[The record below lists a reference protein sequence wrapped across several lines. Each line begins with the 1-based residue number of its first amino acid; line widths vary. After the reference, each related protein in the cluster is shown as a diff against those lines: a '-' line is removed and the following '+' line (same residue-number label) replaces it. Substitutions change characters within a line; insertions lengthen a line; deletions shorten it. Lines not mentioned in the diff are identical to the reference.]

1 MSVIQTLQAHLASYG
16 DCRRWLVAY
25 SGGLDSTVL
34 LHALAQLESRP
45 PLCALHIHHGLQPD
59 ADAWQAHCEA
69 TCAALGLVCHSLRVQ
84 VEPDGDG
91 PEAAARRARYRAFED
106 FLQPGDLL
114 LQAHHLDDQIETRLL
129 RLLRGTGVEGFRG
142 IPDYRPLGQAALLRP
157 LLTLPRPELEA
168 YAREQ
173 ALNWIEDP
181 SNADTRF
188 DRNYLRQRVLPLIAE
203 RWPAYRQA
211 LQRFSGHLAEG
222 QVLPVAD
229 VQRQADSPRPVID
242 LDALRAL
249 DEAGRNRALRHW
261 LAPRVPSAA
270 QLREIQRSLLW
281 SAVDAEPVFELGDL
295 QLRRFRDRLYQ
306 TELGAFD
313 PDFIADWDFQAP
325 LVIPGAGVL
334 RAERCERGGLAASR
348 VRVSLRRGGE
358 RCRPAGRAHSQTL
371 KKLLQDYDVPPWLR
385 DRLPLIYSEAG
396 ELAAVADLWV
406 CEGFNGPGGWRLCWQ
421 QP

>member
-1 MSVIQTLQAHLASYG
+1 MTQTLQSRLAPYG

-34 LHALAQLESRP
+34 LHALAQLEPRP

-84 VEPDGDG
+84 VEADGDG

-114 LQAHHLDDQIETRLL
+114 LQAHHLDDQVETRLL

-142 IPDYRPLGQAALLRP
+142 IPEYRPLGQAALLRP

-173 ALNWIEDP
+173 SLNWIEDP

-229 VQRQADSPRPVID
+229 VQRQADSARPVID

-281 SAVDAEPVFELGDL
+281 SAADAEPVFELGGL

-306 TELGAFD
+306 TELGSFD
-313 PDFIADWDFQAP
+313 PDFVADWDFQSP

-334 RAERCERGGLAASR
+334 EAERCQRGGLAASQ

-358 RCRPAGRAHSQTL
+358 RCRPAGRGHSQSL
-371 KKLLQDYDVPPWLR
+371 KKLLQASAVAPWRR
-385 DRLPLIYSEAG
+385 DRLPLLYCDQ
-396 ELAAVADLWV
+396 ELVAVADLWV
-406 CEGFNGPGGWRLCWQ
+406 CEGAVATAEGWRLHWL
-421 QP
+421 PEE